1 MRNALVC
8 KLIHLRPRITVASFV
23 IFCVQNRCKNYR
35 VLSFSLDFLR
45 LFRQKLTKKREIN
58 KLKVIMRK
66 NIKLHNSLI
75 NESYTD
81 EAQDV
86 VAPESIV
93 VLTFREMVEVIM
105 LTVAAMK
112 SDDTFI
118 SETQKYKRGLRLPK
132 NKFISTRI

>member
-1 MRNALVC
+1 MKIDSKRLKRLV
-8 KLIHLRPRITVASFV
+8 K
-23 IFCVQNRCKNYR
+23 
-35 VLSFSLDFLR
+35 
-45 LFRQKLTKKREIN
+45 
-58 KLKVIMRK
+58 
-66 NIKLHNSLI
+66 
-75 NESYTD
+75 ESYTD

-86 VAPESIV
+86 AAPESIV